1 MRWIP
6 VRFQLSVWLAVVAAL
21 AYLCRTSIGVAEKT
35 IRTDLGLTE
44 DMMGFILGPA
54 FFWSYALAQI
64 PGGWSGQRFGSRCM
78 LPILSVA
85 FSAAT
90 AVIGFA
96 QGVASILAGRILNGI
111 AQAGLFPCS
120 ALSISRWFPQIQR
133 ALASGI
139 LGAAMSTG
147 AAVGAALTGELL
159 QILNWRMIFCLYAVP
174 GVVWAVGFHRWFR
187 ETPAEHPGV
196 DQAEADWI
204 AGKLTSDRAAVTAI
218 AAEGKLPGRYAEP
231 DGECPEVSFSHPD
244 TSAGLETRT
253 PPTSPEQAARPW
265 YSLVRSLALWQI
277 CGQQFF
283 RAAGQ
288 AFFASWFATYLQET
302 RGVTTAESGWLLT
315 IPLICTVAASLT
327 GGVVSDAVFRRTRN
341 LTLARSGLASF
352 CLAVCALLVFSA
364 IFVEDAVVAT
374 VVIGAGAFF
383 GGIAGPC
390 AYASTMDIGGR
401 NVAPVFSTMNMIGN
415 FGAGLLPVVAPQFRN
430 WVAGTPW
437 VLDLAGGNSWNAVLI
452 LFGFMYFLAALCW
465 ATLRVR
471 EGSLD
476 T

>member
-6 VRFQLSVWLAVVAAL
+6 IRFQLSLWLAVVAAL
-21 AYLCRTSIGVAEKT
+21 AYLCRTSISVAEKT
-35 IRTDLGLTE
+35 IRADLELTE
-44 DMMGFILGPA
+44 ETMGFILGPA
-54 FFWSYALAQI
+54 FFWSYAVAQI

-78 LPILSVA
+78 LPVLSIA

-90 AVIGFA
+90 ALVGLA
-96 QGVASILAGRILNGI
+96 QGAASILAGRIVNGI

-120 ALSISRWFPQIQR
+120 ALSISRWFPQVER

-159 QILNWRMIFCLYAVP
+159 KTVNWRIVFCLYAVP

-187 ETPAEHPGV
+187 ETPREHPEV
-196 DQAEADWI
+196 DQREADWI
-204 AGKLTSDRAAVTAI
+204 AGSEDKVSDVTI
-218 AAEGKLPGRYAEP
+218 EHSQTAAERE
-231 DGECPEVSFSHPD
+231 
-244 TSAGLETRT
+244 AGTTLTL
-253 PPTSPEQAARPW
+253 PEQAPIPW
-265 YSLVRSLALWQI
+265 DRLISSPAVWQI

-288 AFFASWFATYLQET
+288 VFFASWFATYLQET

-327 GGVVSDAVFRRTRN
+327 GGLVSDALFRRTRN
-341 LTLARSGLASF
+341 LTLARSGLACF

-364 IFVEDAVVAT
+364 FFVGNPLVAT
-374 VVIGAGAFF
+374 IVIGAGAFF

-401 NVAPVFSTMNMIGN
+401 HVAPVFSTMNMIGN
-415 FGAGLLPVVAPQFRN
+415 FGAGLLPLVAPRFRH
-430 WVAGTPW
+430 WVAQTPW

-452 LFGFMYFLAALCW
+452 LFGSMYFLAALCW
-465 ATLRVR
+465 ATLRIT

-476 T
+476 D